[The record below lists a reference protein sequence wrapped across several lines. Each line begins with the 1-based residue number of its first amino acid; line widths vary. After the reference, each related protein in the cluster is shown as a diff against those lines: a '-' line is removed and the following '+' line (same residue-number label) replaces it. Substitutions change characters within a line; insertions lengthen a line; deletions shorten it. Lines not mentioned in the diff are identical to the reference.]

1 MIVENILRL
10 KEEIPKE
17 VKLIAI
23 SKTKPTSDI
32 IKAYNSGHIYFGENK
47 IQEMGMKFEK
57 LPKDIKWH
65 MVGHVQSNKIKYMA
79 SYVDLVHGIDSL
91 KSLKV
96 LNKEGEKNKRV
107 VNCLL
112 QLKLSDEDSKFGLDE
127 KKFKEIIYSSDYD
140 EMKFVKIKGLMG
152 MASFTSDQK
161 KIENEFKFGY
171 KIYSAIKKND
181 QNIDILSMGM
191 SNDYKLAIECGSN
204 MIRIGS
210 IIFGE
215 RNYQKIYSI
224 IDIETTGGKF
234 NEEKITEIAIF
245 KISNDGEIL
254 KFHSLVN
261 PERKIQPFVEKLT
274 GINNKMV
281 ANMPVFLELA
291 NNINKFTKDTIFVA
305 HNVGFDYR
313 VIKKEFS
320 RIGMEFHRKLLC
332 TIELSKIVYPE
343 LKSYSLG
350 KIASNLNIKI
360 KNRHRADGDAMATLI
375 LFNKLRDRLGEQNLS
390 KFVKSLE

>member
-10 KEEIPKE
+10 KEKIPKE

-47 IQEMGMKFEK
+47 IQEMGIKFEK

-107 VNCLL
+107 INCLL

-152 MASFTSDQK
+152 MASFTNDQK
-161 KIENEFKFGY
+161 KIENEFKFAY

-215 RNYQKIYSI
+215 RNY
-224 IDIETTGGKF
+224 
-234 NEEKITEIAIF
+234 
-245 KISNDGEIL
+245 
-254 KFHSLVN
+254 
-261 PERKIQPFVEKLT
+261 
-274 GINNKMV
+274 
-281 ANMPVFLELA
+281 
-291 NNINKFTKDTIFVA
+291 
-305 HNVGFDYR
+305 
-313 VIKKEFS
+313 
-320 RIGMEFHRKLLC
+320 
-332 TIELSKIVYPE
+332 
-343 LKSYSLG
+343 
-350 KIASNLNIKI
+350 
-360 KNRHRADGDAMATLI
+360 
-375 LFNKLRDRLGEQNLS
+375 
-390 KFVKSLE
+390 